1 MKTKLTLIAAIALFS
16 LVANAQ
22 KIEKNES
29 SLVYYMPKTE
39 VLLQVEYERTDAKA
53 GMFYQ
58 YAQRYLG
65 IDDVVKEN
73 KVSYKIKS
81 VSFQTRTVADKNRAY
96 TIKNNNYNIGISLTE
111 DGILCGIN
119 TRNTTKV
126 NNRFTY
132 KTDTPET
139 ETEQKNY
146 VPLGEEQIMS
156 GSQAKM
162 AESTAK
168 QIYRIRENRFNL
180 LAGDVENMP
189 TEGESVKLILNE
201 LKQQEDALCALF
213 TGTKT
218 TTTHY
223 AYYQIDLT
231 NAVTNATLFRFS
243 TLAGPVEAT
252 DLSGS
257 PVAVTIQHGKPDY
270 VTTQKEHKPS
280 KDAIYYN
287 VPGNASIEIMYNKQ
301 ILAQTDL
308 KVAQL
313 GVAVPLET
321 AWLFK
326 KIIINP
332 ETGLVS
338 QVN

>member
-1 MKTKLTLIAAIALFS
+1 MKKETILLAAIALS
-16 LVANAQ
+16 IAANAQ
-22 KIEKNES
+22 QIDKNES
-29 SLVYYMPKTE
+29 ALVYYLPKTE
-39 VLLQVEYERTDAKA
+39 VMLEVEYERVDAKV

-65 IDDVVKEN
+65 LDDIVKEN
-73 KVSYKIKS
+73 KVTYKIKNI
-81 VSFQTRTVADKNRAY
+81 SFQTRTIPDKSRAY
-96 TIKNNNYNIGISLTE
+96 AIRNSNYNIGISLTE

-119 TRNTTKV
+119 ARNKDAV
-126 NNRFTY
+126 NNKFDY
-132 KTDTPET
+132 KTGVYEET
-139 ETEQKNY
+139 RPQKTY
-146 VPLGEEQIMS
+146 VPLGEEQILS

-180 LAGDVENMP
+180 LSGEVENMP
-189 TEGESVKLILNE
+189 TESEAVKLILE
-201 LKQQEDALCALF
+201 QMQQQEDALCELF

-218 TTTHY
+218 VTTHY
-223 AYYQIDLT
+223 AYYPIDFNKENNKT
-231 NAVTNATLFRFS
+231 TLFRFS
-243 TLAGPVEAT
+243 TLSGPVDAS

-257 PVAVTIQHGKPDY
+257 PITVTIEQRKPDFLS
-270 VTTQKEHKPS
+270 TQKEKKAS

-287 VPGNASIEIMYNKQ
+287 VPGDASITVMQGNQ
-301 ILAQTDL
+301 ILAQKDL

-313 GVAVPLET
+313 GIAVPLET

-326 KIIINP
+326 KILINP